1 MTFFG
6 AVIDVIFRVTGNLWF
21 SRLAVRQAQINTLF
35 SFNLE
40 EYWRKSDY
48 GRKYSGKIENVYYS
62 SVGPAL
68 CRVGSSRLCLNE
80 DLRWTPRS
88 PHSAADSP
96 HSHFLRGKEDSSHFF
111 LSLSSLF
118 ISPPSPSSSS
128 HHPPQPGRHCGL
140 VRALFDVVLEVNR
153 RGKHLTQL
161 LNREHL
167 NVS

>member
-21 SRLAVRQAQINTLF
+21 SRLALRQAQINTLF

-62 SVGPAL
+62 SVGSAL

-80 DLRWTPRS
+80 DLRWTPQS

-118 ISPPSPSSSS
+118 ISPPLPPLLLLSSSS
-128 HHPPQPGRHCGL
+128 TAGASLWPCACIVWCCSRS
-140 VRALFDVVLEVNR
+140 
-153 RGKHLTQL
+153 K
-161 LNREHL
+161 
-167 NVS
+167 

>member
-1 MTFFG
+1 MVAYDGFG

-62 SVGPAL
+62 SVGSAL

-96 HSHFLRGKEDSSHFF
+96 HSHFLQGKEDSSHFF
-111 LSLSSLF
+111 SPSLHSLS
-118 ISPPSPSSSS
+118 PPLPPLLLLSSSS
-128 HHPPQPGRHCGL
+128 TAGASLWPCACIVWCCSRS
-140 VRALFDVVLEVNR
+140 
-153 RGKHLTQL
+153 K
-161 LNREHL
+161 
-167 NVS
+167 

>member
-62 SVGPAL
+62 SVGSAL

-118 ISPPSPSSSS
+118 ISPPPLLLSSSS
-128 HHPPQPGRHCGL
+128 TAGASLWPCACIVWCCSRS
-140 VRALFDVVLEVNR
+140 
-153 RGKHLTQL
+153 K
-161 LNREHL
+161 
-167 NVS
+167 

>member
-62 SVGPAL
+62 SVGSAL

-88 PHSAADSP
+88 PHSAADSL

-118 ISPPSPSSSS
+118 ISPPLPPLLLLSSSS
-128 HHPPQPGRHCGL
+128 TAGASLWPCACIVWCCSRS
-140 VRALFDVVLEVNR
+140 
-153 RGKHLTQL
+153 K
-161 LNREHL
+161 
-167 NVS
+167 

>member
-88 PHSAADSP
+88 PHSAADSL

-118 ISPPSPSSSS
+118 ISPPLPPLLLLSSSS
-128 HHPPQPGRHCGL
+128 TAGASLWPCACIVWCCSRS
-140 VRALFDVVLEVNR
+140 
-153 RGKHLTQL
+153 K
-161 LNREHL
+161 
-167 NVS
+167 

>member
-62 SVGPAL
+62 SVGSAL

-80 DLRWTPRS
+80 DLRWTPQS

-118 ISPPSPSSSS
+118 ISPPLPPLLLLSSSS
-128 HHPPQPGRHCGL
+128 TAGASLWPCACIVWCCSRS
-140 VRALFDVVLEVNR
+140 
-153 RGKHLTQL
+153 K
-161 LNREHL
+161 
-167 NVS
+167 

>member
-62 SVGPAL
+62 SVGSAL

-80 DLRWTPRS
+80 DLRWTPQS

-118 ISPPSPSSSS
+118 ISPPPLLLSSSS
-128 HHPPQPGRHCGL
+128 TAGASLWPCACIVWCCSRS
-140 VRALFDVVLEVNR
+140 
-153 RGKHLTQL
+153 K
-161 LNREHL
+161 
-167 NVS
+167 

>member
-80 DLRWTPRS
+80 DLRWTPQS

-118 ISPPSPSSSS
+118 ISPPPLLLSSSS
-128 HHPPQPGRHCGL
+128 TAGASLWPCACIVWCCSRS
-140 VRALFDVVLEVNR
+140 
-153 RGKHLTQL
+153 K
-161 LNREHL
+161 
-167 NVS
+167 